1 MTDRGDQIQQLLQ
14 VLSSHGAL
22 VSEGLDGTVYW
33 GGGKAKDKGIDAL
46 VSIHALTPY
55 EENSYRLN
63 PRLREFISDHLV
75 SYNLLTT
82 LTRLT
87 EPIHRAKTQW
97 SNLKEMRN
105 GGFLSD
111 AEKLEWALDDTVTEI
126 VYVIDRNLTLLDSII
141 STSYGNV
148 ESVAFKI
155 RQNHFYAREVER
167 ALKELAQLDAM
178 IEHIDAD
185 SLAAGFVGVRQL
197 MNVRLRS
204 RLHTWSTRL
213 NDIQARISKRLFQA
227 QKIEKKLVTLGKM
240 TLWLAQHKTSA
251 GITVDLDYSCPIE
264 LLRPDHIRV
273 SPQLDVRDTDSL
285 VWDTLIDA
293 VERMPTPLAFLSE
306 ATEEKLQV
314 VEYTGIREITLQSD
328 PVDDIIEQLADTIY
342 QGMIEKVSLLHWKQS
357 RRELD
362 DVTEEEWLLYAAS
375 QLVSQGLQTEFQ
387 MVDRGAGVHN
397 DLFDD
402 VLVFAPDE

>member
-1 MTDRGDQIQQLLQ
+1 MSDRGDQIQQLLQ
-14 VLSSHGAL
+14 VLSSQGAL

-33 GGGKAKDKGIDAL
+33 GGGKARDKGIDAL

-82 LTRLT
+82 LTRLS
-87 EPIHRAKTQW
+87 EPLYRAKTQW
-97 SNLKEMRN
+97 VNLKDMKN
-105 GGFLSD
+105 SGILGD

-178 IEHIDAD
+178 IDQIDAD
-185 SLAAGFVGVRQL
+185 SLATGFIGVRQL

-204 RLHTWSTRL
+204 RLHLWSTRL

-240 TLWLAQHKTSA
+240 TLWLTQHKTSA
-251 GITVDLDYSCPIE
+251 GIPVDIDNSFPIE
-264 LLRPDHIRV
+264 LLRPDQIRV
-273 SPQLDVRDTDSL
+273 SPQLDVRDTDPV
-285 VWDTLIDA
+285 VWDTLVDA
-293 VERMPTPLAFLSE
+293 VDRMPAPVAFAPE
-306 ATEEKLQV
+306 AIDEKIQV
-314 VEYTGIREITLQSD
+314 VEYTGIQEITLKSD
-328 PVDDIIEQLADTIY
+328 PVDEIIEQLADAIY
-342 QGMIEKVSLLHWKQS
+342 QGTADKVSLLDWKQS

-362 DVTEEEWLLYAAS
+362 EVTEEEWLLYAAS
-375 QLVSQGLQTEFQ
+375 QLVSQGLQADFQ
-387 MVDRGAGVHN
+387 MVARGVGVHN

-402 VLVFAPDE
+402 VLVFAASE